1 MRLVESSLIRI
12 SLPPNARPAALKWPE
27 KDNILLYQ
35 PSLSLI
41 TDYGEVRR
49 RKSCEKKLHNN
60 CGTFSDGGERLR
72 FPLRAFDSL
81 CSVSWRGEEEEFGW
95 GGKAE
100 GERWGGEEESDW
112 GVERG
117 LLAIDRGRAR
127 DWEVGGEEEGV
138 ARVGRVARACGLAR
152 VRSPGQ
158 GWPPIP
164 LSPTCGRDLSF
175 SVHLHP
181 NKLLGFTEIY

>member
-1 MRLVESSLIRI
+1 MVCALYEVGGVLANPYKSSPQCSPCCSKVARKRQYP
-12 SLPPNARPAALKWPE
+12 SLPTVF
-27 KDNILLYQ
+27 ILI
-35 PSLSLI
+35 P
-41 TDYGEVRR
+41 DYGEVRR
-49 RKSCEKKLHNN
+49 RGSCEKKLHNN
-60 CGTFSDGGERLR
+60 CGTFSDGEERLR

-181 NKLLGFTEIY
+181 NK